1 VSSVK
6 VYENFKLAKE
16 GVISHGSAMQESARG
31 LAKDISTKLI
41 PLLKNNPST
50 NVTQISYWQGMQ
62 KLLGESGK
70 GNVTPGQLMQ
80 ILGIDQTGMVR
91 LGEQVSAGIQS
102 AVQYR

>member
-1 VSSVK
+1 
-6 VYENFKLAKE
+6 
-16 GVISHGSAMQESARG
+16 
-31 LAKDISTKLI
+31 
-41 PLLKNNPST
+41 
-50 NVTQISYWQGMQ
+50 MQ